1 MRTEE
6 GPRRIGLNRA
16 DRLCACHVMWHRIK
30 VSPKPRDCRATSSE
44 PPLVICTWHLGVLV
58 EAYLAPR
65 CQTGTRDS
73 TFAGAATSN
82 FKSTRDIVLR
92 RFSRS
97 ASQRTFSWNRGK
109 CCTGIGTPRERTSQ
123 EHPSGKPIGTRTSYS
138 TSALPIVYLTV
149 SLLSRSHHACT
160 LSTSTRSQPVPDAR
174 CIRSFLSFHVV

>member
-44 PPLVICTWHLGVLV
+44 PPLVICTWYLGVLV

-73 TFAGAATSN
+73 TFAGAATSRVISSQHAISSWVASRDQHGKGLSPGIVEN
-82 FKSTRDIVLR
+82 VAPGSGLHVSALHRNTLVASRLVPGRSTLR
-92 RFSRS
+92 RLYLS
-97 ASQRTFSWNRGK
+97 
-109 CCTGIGTPRERTSQ
+109 CT
-123 EHPSGKPIGTRTSYS
+123 
-138 TSALPIVYLTV
+138 
-149 SLLSRSHHACT
+149 SLY
-160 LSTSTRSQPVPDAR
+160 P
-174 CIRSFLSFHVV
+174 F